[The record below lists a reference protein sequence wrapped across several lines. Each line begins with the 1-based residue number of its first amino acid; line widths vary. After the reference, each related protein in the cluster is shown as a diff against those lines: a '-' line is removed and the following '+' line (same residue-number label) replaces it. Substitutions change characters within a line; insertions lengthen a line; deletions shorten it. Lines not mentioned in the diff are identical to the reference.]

1 LTSAVKVQRYYD
13 EKVHGLFLQ
22 VTPNGVRTFYFMYA
36 NPELL
41 VETKS
46 GVRKKSSQ
54 LKLGRY
60 PTLSIEDARKAASE
74 KAALVARGID
84 PIRNHRERVAE
95 VQAEES
101 LAKLDMKLTLEFQ
114 LDNDESAWRQYT
126 RREKLKRVEDT
137 VKILKHHFGHWLQ
150 SPMSSVKREQLQG
163 WIEERIRNG
172 ASPGAINRP
181 LAYYASFYRRCRLAH
196 PEFSSD
202 PFEGLQKPREKTTL
216 VRYFTDE
223 ERERFTEALEL
234 QPEYFQTLVFTL
246 WRTGARKNEILCS
259 RWHQVVKRGD
269 IACVP

>member
-1 LTSAVKVQRYYD
+1 
-13 EKVHGLFLQ
+13 
-22 VTPNGVRTFYFMYA
+22 MYA

-114 LDNDESAWRQYT
+114 LDNDESA
-126 RREKLKRVEDT
+126 
-137 VKILKHHFGHWLQ
+137 
-150 SPMSSVKREQLQG
+150 
-163 WIEERIRNG
+163 
-172 ASPGAINRP
+172 
-181 LAYYASFYRRCRLAH
+181 
-196 PEFSSD
+196 
-202 PFEGLQKPREKTTL
+202 
-216 VRYFTDE
+216 
-223 ERERFTEALEL
+223 
-234 QPEYFQTLVFTL
+234 
-246 WRTGARKNEILCS
+246 
-259 RWHQVVKRGD
+259 
-269 IACVP
+269 